1 VTKGNDRYPEDEFD
15 AEPAHDVPIGVHR
28 APRTWWSR
36 WWPFVA
42 VLVVVPTLTV
52 AFVLWASSWEGRLPF
67 GDSDEPQASAP
78 ASGAPGEAAPEDP
91 ATAGTEEPPVGEP
104 PVEEPAPEEPP
115 VVEEPAPPVADLTT
129 SVRVLNAANV
139 SGLAAGAQSDLEDAG
154 FTNVTAGNGN
164 AGGSTA
170 TTVFY
175 GSPDHAATAQEV
187 ATTLGVTAVVE
198 SADVA
203 PDGVVV
209 LLLRDFTS

>member
-52 AFVLWASSWEGRLPF
+52 VFVLWASSWEGRLPF
-67 GDSDEPQASAP
+67 GDADEPQASAP
-78 ASGAPGEAAPEDP
+78 ASSAPAEAAPEDP
-91 ATAGTEEPPVGEP
+91 ATAGTEEPPV
-104 PVEEPAPEEPP
+104 EEPATEEPP

-175 GSPDHAATAQEV
+175 GSADHAATAQEV
-187 ATTLGVTAVVE
+187 ASTLGVTAVVE